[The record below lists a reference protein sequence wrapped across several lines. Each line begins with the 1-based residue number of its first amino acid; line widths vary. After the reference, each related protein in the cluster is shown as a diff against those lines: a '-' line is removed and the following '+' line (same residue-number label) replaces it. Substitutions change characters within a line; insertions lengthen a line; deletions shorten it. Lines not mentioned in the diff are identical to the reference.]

1 MGAPNIKVSLKWKHR
16 KVGRFSCIFWW
27 ILYAILQLH
36 HNIMPSLSRTQGL
49 MREYYHAPCNW
60 AKGNPN
66 LFFILFPSLI
76 QITSAL
82 FSFTSICLYS
92 SILLSAF
99 ICTFLFL
106 VTIHLFSFH
115 LSYFTFTIFSSR
127 FFQTLISYLHS
138 DLHIWFYS
146 TLPLVLCMLNYTIYR
161 YYYI

>member
-1 MGAPNIKVSLKWKHR
+1 MEAPKIKFSLKWKHR
-16 KVGRFSCIFWW
+16 KVGEFLCIFWW
-27 ILYAILQLH
+27 TLYAILQLYY
-36 HNIMPSLSRTQGL
+36 NIMPSLSRTQGL

-115 LSYFTFTIFSSR
+115 PSYFTFTIFSSR

-138 DLHIWFYS
+138 DLYIWFQF
-146 TLPLVLCMLNYTIYR
+146 TLPLVLCMLNHTIYR